1 MKIPD
6 LDQVGAIMREVAAAE
21 ALPRWR
27 NLAEGD
33 IVEKAGPD
41 DVVTVAD
48 RAVEVELSRRLMD
61 VLPGSV
67 VVGEEAVHANPELL
81 GLLQSDGAVWIID
94 PIDGTSSF
102 AAGSPEFAVMVG
114 LCVGRELVA
123 GWILAPVTGELTAGG
138 RGMGVWHATQ
148 GGLSRLSP
156 PAAPSHIAQMRG
168 AIGRRRTDPRRAAH
182 IAAQAHRFQSIEPA
196 ICAGIEYPRLIAGGI
211 HFSLY
216 NKSEPWDHL
225 PGLAM
230 AAELGFH
237 YARHDGTPYRPGDNT
252 GGLLVAPD
260 RERWTEIKSVLLD

>member
-1 MKIPD
+1 MKTPD
-6 LDQVGAIMREVAAAE
+6 LDRVGAIMSEVAAAE

-33 IVEKAGPD
+33 IIEKAGPD

-48 RAVEVELSRRLMD
+48 RAVEVELSRRLVD

-67 VVGEEAVHANPELL
+67 VVGEEAVHANPGLL
-81 GLLQSDGAVWIID
+81 DLLQSDGAVWIID
-94 PIDGTSSF
+94 PIDGTSAF
-102 AAGSPEFAVMVG
+102 AAGSPDFAVMVG
-114 LCVGRELVA
+114 LSAGRELIA
-123 GWILAPVTGELTAGG
+123 GWILGPVTGELTAGG
-138 RGMGVWHATQ
+138 RGMGVWQST
-148 GGLSRLSP
+148 GGALMRLTPPSP
-156 PAAPSHIAQMRG
+156 PSRIAELRG
-168 AIGRRRTDPRRAAH
+168 AIGRRRTDPLRAAH
-182 IAAQAHRFQSIEPA
+182 IAAQAHRFASMEPA
-196 ICAGIEYPRLIAGGI
+196 ICAGIEYPRLITGGI

-230 AAELGFH
+230 AEELGFH

-260 RERWTEIKSVLLD
+260 RARWNEIKSLLLD